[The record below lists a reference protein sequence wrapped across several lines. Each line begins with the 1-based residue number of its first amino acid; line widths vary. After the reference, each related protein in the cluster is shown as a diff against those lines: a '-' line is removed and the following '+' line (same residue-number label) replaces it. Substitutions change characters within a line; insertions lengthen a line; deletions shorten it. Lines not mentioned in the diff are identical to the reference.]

1 MEKRRFREEKYVML
15 LRYFLRKRIDK
26 DTSELL
32 QYRSDQET
40 IQVSEFLKNASLPGG
55 TGRDAEA
62 DKVPVDH
69 SLTGKTVLEIQQRMR

>member
-1 MEKRRFREEKYVML
+1 MEKRRSREEKYATL
-15 LRYFLRKRIDK
+15 LRYFLRKRMDK

-62 DKVPVDH
+62 DKVPVD
-69 SLTGKTVLEIQQRMR
+69 GKDCFRNTTEDEVMH

>member
-1 MEKRRFREEKYVML
+1 ML
-15 LRYFLRKRIDK
+15 LRYFLRKRMDK

-40 IQVSEFLKNASLPGG
+40 IQASEFLKNASLPGG

-62 DKVPVDH
+62 DKVPDDH
-69 SLTGKTVLEIQQRMR
+69 SLTGKIVLEIQQRMG